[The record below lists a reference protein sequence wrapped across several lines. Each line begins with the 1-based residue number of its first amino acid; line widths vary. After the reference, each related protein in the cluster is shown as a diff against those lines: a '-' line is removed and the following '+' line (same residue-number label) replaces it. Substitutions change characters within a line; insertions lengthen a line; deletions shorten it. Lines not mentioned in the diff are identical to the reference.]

1 MLVLARKSSEEIK
14 IGDNIVVKVISIR
27 GGQVKL
33 GIEAPRGVRVSRV
46 ERGGRLPRGD
56 AIHPPL
62 GGENPDDVKRQGD
75 RQVS

>member
-46 ERGGRLPRGD
+46 ERGGRLVRGGD
-56 AIHPPL
+56 AQPPL
-62 GGENPDDVKRQGD
+62 GSDHQHPGERQP
-75 RQVS
+75 S